1 MVNMQ
6 YLGFDVQELAGRGAI
21 HTAREISQQPE
32 IWQKVWKLVE
42 GERESI
48 QSFLNNHKE
57 IQRIILTGA
66 GTSAFIGLSLR
77 GVFQRQ
83 SGILTEAIST
93 TDLVSHPKDYLKA
106 DVPTL
111 MISFAR
117 SGNSPESV
125 AAVNLADKIC
135 ESCYHIIIT
144 CNPKGKLA
152 NTLTKKDRYILTL
165 PEEACDLSLA
175 MTSSYTGM
183 LLAGKL
189 IAHINDFEG
198 TQGSLQTI
206 VAYGKKIINYYS
218 QDLKQLAE
226 LDFKRAVFLGAG
238 PFYGTATESHLKLQ
252 ELTDGKVICKRD
264 TFLGLRHGPKAV
276 VDESTL
282 VIYVFSN
289 DDYALRYEK
298 DLVAAMKK
306 GKAPLAELGIMES
319 EIPNVMLENKI
330 VFSDNGYALDE
341 EFLTICS
348 VVPAQIL
355 GFYKSLQLGL
365 QPDTPSATGAITRV
379 VEGVEIYA
387 MH

>member
-1 MVNMQ
+1 MQ